1 MCDDLSGKSHI
12 KYLNRNSNITK
23 TTSVEENSESSG
35 IKKQNTSVVERTDTT
50 GKIYSRENGQNDIL
64 VSMGR
69 HQTAGNRDPG

>member
-23 TTSVEENSESSG
+23 TTSVEENSASSG
-35 IKKQNTSVVERTDTT
+35 IKKQHTSVVERTDTT

-64 VSMGR
+64 VS
-69 HQTAGNRDPG
+69 NRDG